1 MSADDALFVVFFID
15 DSVSWH
21 HIVSAVKHEMFT
33 RMGTVMD
40 AVIHEL
46 EGDDERKFDPKHLE
60 EKGVKMVIDGMKK
73 KRKMRASEV
82 KYIEGLVQRAKE
94 FKEQS

>member
-1 MSADDALFVVFFID
+1 MFVVFFID
-15 DSVSWH
+15 ESVSWH

-33 RMGTVMD
+33 KMGTVMD
-40 AVIHEL
+40 AAIYEL
-46 EGDDERKFDPKHLE
+46 QKFDATNLDE
-60 EKGVKMVIDGMKK
+60 EEVKMVIDGMKQ

-94 FKEQS
+94 FNEQS